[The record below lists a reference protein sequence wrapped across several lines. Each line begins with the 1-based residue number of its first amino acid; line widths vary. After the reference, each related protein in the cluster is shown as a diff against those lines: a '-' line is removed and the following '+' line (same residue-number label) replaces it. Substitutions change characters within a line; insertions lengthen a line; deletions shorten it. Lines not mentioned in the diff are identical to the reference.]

1 MVNNLENISYLTV
14 KAPDGKT
21 YAQLRKELKPSYLK
35 PLLDIAKGYF
45 FLMLIL
51 LAAALLIRNYII
63 NFLLVVPVCAILT
76 GYVLAYLHLFIHA
89 ASHYDLSPNKKRND
103 LYSNLFLGVLFGINI
118 HNYRKIHWQ
127 HHLRLGTK
135 TDTEHT
141 YFNELNFGFI
151 LKTISGYHTVKVILS
166 RLQTTK
172 NKPTA
177 NASVGFGIYCILFHS
192 GMFCLLY
199 LWAGWQLLL
208 IWVLALVFVFPFFG
222 SLRQLLEHRD
232 PKADGHI
239 NYALTN
245 HGKIS
250 RLFGENMVDRSF
262 GAAGFNRHLLHHWDP
277 VISYT
282 CLKEAEGFLTH
293 CPETASV
300 IAKSKTTYI
309 KTFLL
314 LFKP

>member
-1 MVNNLENISYLTV
+1 MVNNLEHISYLLV

-35 PLLDIAKGYF
+35 PALDIAKGYL
-45 FLMLIL
+45 FLLLIL
-51 LAAALLIRNYII
+51 LAAALLIRN
-63 NFLLVVPVCAILT
+63 NLSHFWVVVPISAILT

-103 LYSNLFLGVLFGINI
+103 LYSNMFLGVLFGINI

-151 LKTISGYHTVKVILS
+151 LKTISGYRTIEVILS

-172 NKPTA
+172 NNPRAK
-177 NASVGFGIYCILFHS
+177 ASVGFHIYCILFHTALC
-192 GMFCLLY
+192 GMLY
-199 LWAGWQLLL
+199 LCAGWQLLL

-232 PKADGHI
+232 KKADGHT
-239 NYALTN
+239 NYASTD

-250 RLFGENMVDRSF
+250 RLFGKNLIDRSF

-277 VISYT
+277 VLSYT
-282 CLKEAEGFLTH
+282 CLEAAEGFLTN
-293 CPETASV
+293 CPETARV
-300 IAKSKTTYI
+300 IAESKTTYI

-314 LFKP
+314 LFIP